1 MEGATRTPR
10 QAAVAAGQ
18 TRYQGRPCNRCG
30 GTERRTINGG
40 CVVCRRV
47 KNLAPEQIERK
58 RASDRVKNMGPERI
72 ERKRARDRV
81 ENMAPEQ
88 IERKRIRNRVE
99 NMTEEQAQRKRARA
113 RERYR
118 NLGGDE
124 YNRLLL
130 RNRRRKALARMA
142 ERSGRLPS
150 REENVL

>member
-1 MEGATRTPR
+1 
-10 QAAVAAGQ
+10 
-18 TRYQGRPCNRCG
+18 
-30 GTERRTINGG
+30 
-40 CVVCRRV
+40 VCRRV

-58 RASDRVKNMGPERI
+58 RASDRVKNMTPERI
-72 ERKRARDRV
+72 ERKRASDRV

-130 RNRRRKALARMA
+130 RNRRRKALARRQSGA
-142 ERSGRLPS
+142 DACRVERRTCYEAQRDRPTAFLLDHFRDP
-150 REENVL
+150 